1 MKKVEKTKIVSDL
14 TENLKGATSV
24 VLIDYTGLSVKK
36 QQDLKKRLKV
46 VGAGMEVVKNTLFKI
61 AGTNAKVDESALT
74 DEVLSGPV
82 ALVITKED
90 PIAPLQVISK
100 FATEFEIPNLK
111 VGIVE
116 GTFRG
121 KNDLEKLAK
130 LPSKEVLYAQVVG
143 SVSSPLYGI
152 VGVLNANMAKL
163 VYILK
168 EASEK

>member
-61 AGTNAKVDESALT
+61 AGTNAKVDEGALT

-90 PIAPLQVISK
+90 PIAPLQVIST

-152 VGVLNANMAKL
+152 VGVLNANMQKL

-168 EASEK
+168 EASQK